1 MSDYERKITGLPAL
15 GRAIG
20 AAKTGKCKIVMLDLE
35 SAQDIHD
42 YIKVHMKRDYQ
53 RSYQNK
59 YRARV
64 RLKAKTK

>member
-1 MSDYERKITGLPAL
+1 MSDYQRKITGLPAL

-20 AAKTGKCKIVMLDLE
+20 AAKVGKCKIVMLDLD

-42 YIKVHMKRDYQ
+42 YLKVHMKRDYQ

-59 YRARV
+59 YRARL

>member
-1 MSDYERKITGLPAL
+1 MSDYQRKITGLPSL

-20 AAKTGKCKIVMLDLE
+20 AAKVGKCKIVMLDLE

-42 YIKVHMKRDYQ
+42 YLKVHMKRDYQ

-59 YRARV
+59 YRARI
-64 RLKAKTK
+64 RLKAKSK

>member
-20 AAKTGKCKIVMLDLE
+20 AAKVGKCKIVMLDLE

-42 YIKVHMKRDYQ
+42 YLKVHMKRDYQ
-53 RSYQNK
+53 RGYQRQ
-59 YRARV
+59 YRAKLRQ
-64 RLKAKTK
+64 KAIK

>member
-1 MSDYERKITGLPAL
+1 MSDYERKTIGLPAL

-42 YIKVHMKRDYQ
+42 YLKKHMKRDYHRDYQ
-53 RSYQNK
+53 RQA
-59 YRARV
+59 RARL
-64 RLKAKTK
+64 RLLAKTK

>member
-53 RSYQNK
+53 RSYQRK
-59 YRARV
+59 YRAKV
-64 RLKAKTK
+64 RQTAIK

>member
-1 MSDYERKITGLPAL
+1 VSDYERKITGLPAL

-42 YIKVHMKRDYQ
+42 YLKVHMKRDYQ
-53 RSYQNK
+53 RGYQRQ
-59 YRARV
+59 YRAKLRQ
-64 RLKAKTK
+64 KAIK